1 MIPNEKYDNGLF
13 KNIMPMKMVNYVFK
27 KPASELCCP
36 IRLAT
41 TLLKKLDK
49 FLCARKPQEFLSM
62 ERAIS
67 RRELRSL
74 RVGIETFSA

>member
-13 KNIMPMKMVNYVFK
+13 ENIMPMKVVNYVFK

-41 TLLKKLDK
+41 TLKK
-49 FLCARKPQEFLSM
+49 
-62 ERAIS
+62 I
-67 RRELRSL
+67 
-74 RVGIETFSA
+74 G

>member
-13 KNIMPMKMVNYVFK
+13 KNIMPTKVGNYVFK
-27 KPASELCCP
+27 KPASKSCCP
-36 IRLAT
+36 IRLPT
-41 TLLKKLDK
+41 TLKENWTS
-49 FLCARKPQEFLSM
+49 FLCMRKPQEFLSM
-62 ERAIS
+62 EWAIA